1 CWPRICVRPS
11 RRSAKSPVPSART
24 ICSGASSPA
33 SVSANNPPEPCG
45 KQRLNP
51 VNKPGEKALHIQPVH
66 NIGFHPQQFSSFP
79 PAKAQERHSLVQCA
93 KPCISWDTW
102 IYPQNF

>member
-1 CWPRICVRPS
+1 
-11 RRSAKSPVPSART
+11 

-66 NIGFHPQQFSSFP
+66 NIGFHPQQFFSFP

-102 IYPQNF
+102 IYPQNFAAPYINIKTKLYKISLFYFLFT